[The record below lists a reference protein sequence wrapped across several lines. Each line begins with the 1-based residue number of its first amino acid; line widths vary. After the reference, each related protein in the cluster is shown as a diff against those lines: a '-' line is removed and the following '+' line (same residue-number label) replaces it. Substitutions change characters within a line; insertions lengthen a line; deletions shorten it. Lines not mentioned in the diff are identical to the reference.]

1 MTDIGDTI
9 APKSDQQNADD
20 YMLGPRT
27 VSIVGV
33 KVFDPKTTQQPV
45 HLELAE
51 FPGRPYKPNKS
62 MRRVLSK
69 AWGTKS
75 AEYVGRAMTL
85 YRNPDITYGNKT
97 LGGIEISH
105 LSHIDKPVTLP
116 LTVRT
121 NGKKDFTVHPL
132 KVQVSTAPTADP
144 APPARN
150 WYQEAMA
157 AGGDQD
163 ALRALYMDA
172 EAANAQPQVLEGISG
187 MIMPIEPSDAE

>member
-27 VSIVGV
+27 VTIVSV

-85 YRNPDITYGNKT
+85 YRNPAVTYGGKT

-105 LSHIDKPVTLP
+105 LSHIEKPVTIP

-121 NGKKDFTVHPL
+121 NGKIDFVVHPL
-132 KVQVSTAPTADP
+132 KVQVEQAPTTEQATPSRSWYEEAVALNGNAD
-144 APPARN
+144 
-150 WYQEAMA
+150 
-157 AGGDQD
+157 G
-163 ALRALYMDA
+163 LHALYMDA
-172 EAANAQPQVLEGISG
+172 EAAGAASNVLEGIKSMVKPDG
-187 MIMPIEPSDAE
+187 A